1 MMLGLLYFVTDLV
14 TVCKTKVVFF
24 SMARQK
30 NDGKGRM
37 GGRQKGT
44 PNKVTA
50 NVRDWLSEL
59 INKNRNQIESDL
71 KRLDPKDRLQVLEKL
86 LQYVLPK
93 QQSVSEIVEFDK
105 LTDDQLDAL
114 VNEITKDLENGNTD

>member
-1 MMLGLLYFVTDLV
+1 
-14 TVCKTKVVFF
+14 
-24 SMARQK
+24 MARQK

-105 LTDDQLDAL
+105 LTDGQLDAL
-114 VNEITKDLENGNTD
+114 VNEITKDLDNGNTD